1 MSFSVIAPMYM
12 PIEAKDFREAVKNF
26 VKLNHHMNIT
36 QMILTDQI
44 KNMQANVRYYDLN
57 GRNKAYINLIPTT
70 ATNMEGIIPM
80 PIMGSPIIGFSSTD
94 KNAKYPM
101 PTIISPNAV
110 VGANNQVFNVKPVTT
125 DGKSVGV
132 MGPAIIGSFGTG
144 SYPRTMMPNP
154 MMPNPM
160 MPNPM
165 MPNMMGRPLFTF
177 PSYPGVA
184 VTPPNPAKGEPGAP
198 AAAAPA
204 AAPAAAAPA

>member
-57 GRNKAYINLIPTT
+57 GRSKAYINLIPTN
-70 ATNMEGIIPM
+70 ATTMEGIIPM

-101 PTIISPNAV
+101 PTIIGPSAI

-125 DGKSVGV
+125 DGKPVGV

-144 SYPRTMMPNP
+144 SYPRTMMGGPLPNP
-154 MMPNPM
+154 
-160 MPNPM
+160 
-165 MPNMMGRPLFTF
+165 MMGRPLFAF
-177 PSYPGVA
+177 PSYPGVS
-184 VTPPNPAKGEPGAP
+184 VTPPNPATGDAGAP
-198 AAAAPA
+198 AAPAAPA
-204 AAPAAAAPA
+204 ASPAGARPMPPLID